1 MMWKSSITGMEKS
14 SLSVFCDWLRHPVV
28 EVRLSDSAEVDA
40 LRSAVAKAEHEASK
54 ARFLYAQEAARC
66 LRYEDFLRSQG
77 IDFTRLK

>member
-1 MMWKSSITGMEKS
+1 MEKS
-14 SLSVFCDWLRHPVV
+14 CLSVLCDFLRHPVV
-28 EVRLSDSAEVDA
+28 EVRLSDSEEVNA
-40 LRSAVAKAEHEASK
+40 LRSAVAKAEQEASK

>member
-1 MMWKSSITGMEKS
+1 MEKS
-14 SLSVFCDWLRHPVV
+14 NLSALCDFLRHPVV
-28 EVRLSDSAEVDA
+28 EVRLSDSEEVNA
-40 LRSAVAKAEHEASK
+40 LRAAVVKAEQEASK

>member
-1 MMWKSSITGMEKS
+1 MEKS

-28 EVRLSDSAEVDA
+28 EVRLSDSEEVNA
-40 LRSAVAKAEHEASK
+40 LRAAVAKAESEAAK